1 MNWMKVVI
9 AGVVGG
15 VAVNLY
21 NWLMH
26 GFIMGSTYMKYDTV
40 FA

>member
-9 AGVVGG
+9 AGV